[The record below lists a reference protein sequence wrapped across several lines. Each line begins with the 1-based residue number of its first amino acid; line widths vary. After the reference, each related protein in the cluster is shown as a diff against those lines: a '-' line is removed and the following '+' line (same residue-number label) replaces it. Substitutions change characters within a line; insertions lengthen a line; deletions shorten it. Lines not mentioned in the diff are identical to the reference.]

1 MDIRILLWYS
11 LSVLV
16 SVSNDNVNNIMRTDM
31 VRVRARA
38 RALSLYL
45 CIMYCFTFAH
55 LPTTLFQ
62 AALLTA
68 PSNLWLLYFGMCS
81 VMVMGGMQVSVRW
94 SWGEVLSVSVT
105 CCCCRPTCLRH
116 REDLTDCGLD
126 IQLSLCLWLSNLQL
140 WSLVKSCCLAL
151 TCIHDSDSDSCW
163 RRYQYLSVAKEW
175 FLRC

>member
-68 PSNLWLLYFGMCS
+68 PSNLTVVFWNVYCNGNGWHAGLS
-81 VMVMGGMQVSVRW
+81 SVRW

-151 TCIHDSDSDSCW
+151 TCIHDSDSCW

>member
-1 MDIRILLWYS
+1 
-11 LSVLV
+11 
-16 SVSNDNVNNIMRTDM
+16 M
-31 VRVRARA
+31 VRDRVRARA
-38 RALSLYL
+38 RALFICVCV
-45 CIMYCFTFAH
+45 CIASHSHTYPLHYSKPLFWLL
-55 LPTTLFQ
+55 LPT
-62 AALLTA
+62 
-68 PSNLWLLYFGMCS
+68 WLLYFGMCS